1 MTHAIIQTSEI
12 YKDDVPVFT
21 YGGPLHQIGDH
32 RVNHRYNLNIWDLYA
47 AMCFNLA
54 LNAV

>member
-1 MTHAIIQTSEI
+1 MTHAIIQSSEI